1 MKKVFLCVSLMS
13 LCFVSSAMAGGDAE
27 QGKAKSA
34 VCAACHGVDGNSA
47 NPIWP
52 KLAGQHEEF
61 TVRQLTLFKSGAR
74 NNAVMAPMVANLS
87 EQDMKDLGAYFASQR
102 TNTGSADENLVEL
115 GQSIYQGGIKK
126 LQIPACMSCHGVAGK
141 GNPLSGYPVLAGQH
155 APYIEQ
161 RLKSYRAGEVIEDK
175 DEINGKIM
183 ADVAKYLTDDE
194 IKAVASYIQGLY
206 TH

>member
-1 MKKVFLCVSLMS
+1 MKKVFLCASLMS
-13 LCFVSSAMAGGDAE
+13 LFFVSLANASGDAE

-61 TVRQLTLFKSGAR
+61 TARQLALFKSGTR
-74 NNAVMAPMVANLS
+74 NNAIMAPMVANLS
-87 EQDMKDLGAYFASQR
+87 EQDMKDLGAYFASQK

-115 GQSIYQGGIKK
+115 GQLIYQGGKKK
-126 LQIPACMSCHGVAGK
+126 LNIPACMSCHGVAGK

-155 APYIEQ
+155 AAYVEQ
-161 RLKSYRAGEVIEDK
+161 RLKSYRAGEIIEDK
-175 DEINGKIM
+175 DNINGKVM
-183 ADVAKYLTDDE
+183 ADVAKYLSDDE